1 MKITLFFVLFLMSFE
16 NNFYCNNVVR
26 RRERVYRA
34 AFSTFNELSFE
45 TFSFTIII
53 LRDGSFVNLEFQL

>member
-1 MKITLFFVLFLMSFE
+1 MKITLFFAPFLMSFE
-16 NNFYCNNVVR
+16 ITFYCNNVVR
-26 RRERVYRA
+26 RRESLSCG
-34 AFSTFNELSFE
+34 FFCFNELTFK